1 MEHAEKEVDTA
12 AAALM
17 KELGLTPAQGTVLAW
32 YDPAPSLV
40 VWIEPS
46 QEYRMKDLPEE
57 FMGFRT
63 SYRIRPIFTVY

>member
-1 MEHAEKEVDTA
+1 MKQDVATA

-17 KELGLTPAQGTVLAW
+17 KELGLTPAHGTVLAW
-32 YDPAPSLV
+32 YDPEPSLV

-63 SYRIRPIFTVY
+63 SYRIRPIFTVH